1 MCDAAR
7 GGVFTPSKSNSWQS
21 LNVWQLGLAYLGY
34 GGNGDYGR
42 EMASGQNPLTRT
54 SFTMNDVAVAAINV
68 TEYYQGLFGLGIA
81 KGSFGD
87 EAIDTPL
94 TKVGISAARSI
105 PSVSYGYTAGAHYS
119 KFPQREYYLGLYH

>member
-34 GGNGDYGR
+34 GGNGDYAR
-42 EMASGQNPLTRT
+42 EKVSGQNPLRGN
-54 SFTMNDVAVAAINV
+54 SFDMHDVAVAAINM
-68 TEYYQGLFGLGIA
+68 TDYYQGLFGLGIA

-87 EAIDTPL
+87 DAIDTPL
-94 TKVGISAARSI
+94 TRAGISAERSI

-119 KFPQREYYLGLYH
+119 KFSQ